1 MAMLIVRVLQV
12 MQRARMLLQ
21 VESRGAGARL
31 CGRIAAG
38 AGAKQLSY
46 NASPVLCVT
55 STVLCAQGEG
65 AGTRQLSSSSP
76 PPLATSTVL
85 GPEAKA
91 RCLQRMA
98 KMKHLRPVTTPVRGG
113 NSIEGFSRG
122 RVGAPVLVPFF
133 VLLVF
138 MEAYKD
144 SNVVN
149 RFERLFLDQIFVV
162 AAAAAAALR
171 GFNCDEDYG
180 GNGTTRLW

>member
-1 MAMLIVRVLQV
+1 MAMLIVRVIQV

-31 CGRIAAG
+31 CGRRAAG
-38 AGAKQLSY
+38 AGTRQLSY

-85 GPEAKA
+85 SPEAKA

-98 KMKHLRPVTTPVRGG
+98 KMKPLRPVTTPVRGG
-113 NSIEGFSRG
+113 ENSVERFSGGRG
-122 RVGAPVLVPFF
+122 GAPMLLPFSG
-133 VLLVF
+133 V
-138 MEAYKD
+138 A
-144 SNVVN
+144 
-149 RFERLFLDQIFVV
+149 RF
-162 AAAAAAALR
+162 
-171 GFNCDEDYG
+171 YG
-180 GNGTTRLW
+180 GIQKFKCS